1 MKQNICLKYKP
12 KFLGVNYHQGY
23 HKMFKNQLC
32 YKVCTVIKSSE
43 VKTIKVRN
51 RRQISKSAKAIR
63 IYQFKFCD

>member
-43 VKTIKVRN
+43 VKTIKVCN
-51 RRQISKSAKAIR
+51 RR
-63 IYQFKFCD
+63 